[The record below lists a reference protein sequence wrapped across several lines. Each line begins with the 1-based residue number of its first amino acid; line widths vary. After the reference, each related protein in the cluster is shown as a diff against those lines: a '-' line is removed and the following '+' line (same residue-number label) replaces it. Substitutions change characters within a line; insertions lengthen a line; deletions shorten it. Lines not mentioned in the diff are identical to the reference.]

1 MRKRDLS
8 SRARHVR
15 VHLGFCYDML
25 DSREVYIEHIK
36 SPVNPANALTAAEE
50 PMRFANSL
58 RVINNTAEPTECY
71 ESTF

>member
-1 MRKRDLS
+1 
-8 SRARHVR
+8 
-15 VHLGFCYDML
+15 ML

-58 RVINNTAEPTECY
+58 RVINNTVESTECY